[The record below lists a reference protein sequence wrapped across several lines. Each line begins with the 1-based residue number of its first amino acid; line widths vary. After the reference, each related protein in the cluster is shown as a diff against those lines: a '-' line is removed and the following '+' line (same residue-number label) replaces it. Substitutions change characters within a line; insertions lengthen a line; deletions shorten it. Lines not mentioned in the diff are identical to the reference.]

1 MAQVIASRKNRFKEM
16 LWIGSWIG
24 LSILSLGWSFGRGNK
39 LVDVFGGVKDVTV
52 RDSGAGGCPLEDTQS
67 LAGVSIDLVRN
78 EGDTSTVLASARTDA
93 KGDFSFRQMLSKKVM
108 DAIDL
113 HPDQFQLVLSKKPY
127 FENLVE
133 PKVGRYLTTKVT
145 TDMPRIRFSMDGAWQ
160 VTIVSSSDTSPLLDR
175 LWVQVHAEDGTV
187 VEKEGLVDTKG
198 MCRILFP
205 NMKPG
210 KYRIFAQSYNFT
222 PFFGN
227 FETICPGVTTGYNA
241 EAQAALAYRMNP
253 NFSNSAEVDTLSV
266 GATLKIPPIEN

>member
-1 MAQVIASRKNRFKEM
+1 MMQRMTPEHQDRRIPRNLVVVVLAF
-16 LWIGSWIG
+16 G
-24 LSILSLGWSFGRGNK
+24 LLSLGWGFGRSSK
-39 LVDVFGGVKDVTV
+39 LVDVFGGVRDVTV
-52 RDSGAGGCPLEDTQS
+52 RDAISGCSADGAQA

-78 EGDTSTVLASARTDA
+78 EGDNSTVLASAKTDA
-93 KGDFSFRQMLSKKVM
+93 RGDFSFRQTITK
-108 DAIDL
+108 AIL
-113 HPDQFQLVLSKKPY
+113 VAIEEHPDQFQLVLSKKPY

-145 TDMPRIRFSMDGAWQ
+145 TDMPRIRYTMDGAWQ

-175 LWVQVHAEDGTV
+175 LWVQLHADDGTV

-205 NMKPG
+205 NLKPG
-210 KYRIFAQSYNFT
+210 KYRIYAQSYNFT